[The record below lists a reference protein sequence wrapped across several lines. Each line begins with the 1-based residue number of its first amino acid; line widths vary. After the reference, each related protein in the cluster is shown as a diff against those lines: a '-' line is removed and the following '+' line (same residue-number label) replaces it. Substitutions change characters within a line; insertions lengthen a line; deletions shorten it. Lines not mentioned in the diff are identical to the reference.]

1 MSSNLVINCMV
12 CGQQDNLKQCAQC
25 KLVHFCGPEHQRS
38 HWPSHKA
45 VCKKIATLRKRL
57 EKKQKAGH
65 ERFAELTG
73 GLSLQFGGSM
83 RDSIQYKEQ
92 LQLAE
97 QELEVDTPVS
107 IESALNHV
115 VDLRNVS
122 LRPLSDDV
130 LEMATSCL
138 IRLDRD
144 QEAYNY
150 LKYWTWGNKDHDRLE
165 VPEIFEGK
173 APSAAFLAF
182 VFLEKLRLLTAI
194 DSARQCYIE
203 EGDYFDPRVKTT
215 LVKCGFEDAMKEGP
229 ELGDHLSTINFHFTR
244 SYEEVVSTGGADA
257 AGLLVQTGY
266 CTRESGAS
274 PRQLRYGNPAGA
286 TLLSGL
292 HRDSWQ
298 IRIPPVISNRHGVAH
313 VGGSG
318 GWSQTPKIPS

>member
-57 EKKQKAGH
+57 EKKQKAVSILHFRSFFRESDKATKRDMTKYTKGH

-115 VDLRNVS
+115 VDLRNV
-122 LRPLSDDV
+122 
-130 LEMATSCL
+130 
-138 IRLDRD
+138 D

-274 PRQLRYGNPAGA
+274 PRQLRFEF
-286 TLLSGL
+286 LQSF
-292 HRDSWQ
+292 
-298 IRIPPVISNRHGVAH
+298 
-313 VGGSG
+313 
-318 GWSQTPKIPS
+318 QTGMV